1 MHETQMLKGHLLVK
15 HSSTLEIGIKLV
27 YSRSQHYM
35 NVEERS
41 CLADTVPLPTAS
53 TRGLFRPC
61 ESCTLYIYLSFLKA
75 LEVMYDCK
83 VPQL

>member
-27 YSRSQHYM
+27 YSRSQRYM

-41 CLADTVPLPTAS
+41 CLADTESHCPLPPPEACS
-53 TRGLFRPC
+53 VLANLAP
-61 ESCTLYIYLSFLKA
+61 YIYI
-75 LEVMYDCK
+75 
-83 VPQL
+83 